1 MITLFIDTS
10 TDTLSVAVFKDDKLL
25 SSEYVVSKDH
35 SSNSLLKIKE
45 LFEKNNLDP
54 MSVAKIMII
63 NGPGSFT
70 GLRIGVTIAKIYAWA
85 CKAKVI
91 PISTLRAYA
100 LSYDYYNYYV
110 PVIDARRDFVYGAIY
125 NNEHKVVMIDSYIS
139 KKELLEKVE
148 KLDNALVIGDTNIGD
163 YESVSKKINVEKVY
177 ECYKNDKGINPHL
190 LNPIYLKQT
199 EAEEKLGDKMIREYN
214 EKDFNSVCILGR
226 DINLDYIFKLS
237 TVGKCYVYDNDGE
250 VVGFA
255 IVDLFE
261 DRSEL
266 IDICVAL
273 AHRNKKIGRKLLE
286 KVIEV
291 STKNGCKSISLEVRC
306 DNDFAIKLYKSLGFK
321 TSNIRKKYYSKGSVD
336 AYVMHRELL

>member
-10 TDTLSVAVFKDDKLL
+10 TDTLSVAVFKDNILL
-25 SSEYVVSKDH
+25 SGDCILSKDH
-35 SSNSLLKIKE
+35 STNSLLKIQE
-45 LFEKNNLDP
+45 LFEINNLDP
-54 MSVAKIMII
+54 MSVNRIMVI

-100 LSYDYYNYYV
+100 LSYGYYNYYV
-110 PVIDARRDFVYGAIY
+110 PIIDARRDYVYGAIY
-125 NNEHKVVMIDSYIS
+125 NKDYKVVMIDTYIS
-139 KKELLEKVE
+139 KTEILNKIRE
-148 KLDNALVIGDTNIGD
+148 LDNVLVIGDTNLGD

-177 ECYKNDKGINPHL
+177 ECYKNDKGISPHL

-199 EAEEKLGDKMIREYN
+199 EAEEKLGDKMIREY
-214 EKDFNSVCILGR
+214 ELTDFNSVCVLGR
-226 DINLDYIFKLS
+226 DINLDYTFKLS
-237 TVGKCYVYDNDGE
+237 PVGKCYVYEQDDN

-255 IVDLFE
+255 IVDLFD

-266 IDICVAL
+266 IDIVVAL

-286 KVIEV
+286 RVIEE
-291 STKNGCKSISLEVRC
+291 SKKNGCKSISLEVRC
-306 DNDFAIKLYKSLGFK
+306 DNDFAIRLYKSLGFK
-321 TSNIRKKYYSKGSVD
+321 TSNIRKKYYSNGSID
-336 AYVMHRELL
+336 AYVMHREL